1 MQKHVYLL
9 WQVTQRYI
17 ISMLKPISAVLYFS
31 DPLAWRV
38 FYISKVN
45 NGGLIATL
53 GHYKQYRNIYPS
65 KLQTSE
71 CKNNH
76 CILNVGYSTIF
87 KGVFSYTVLHSRNA
101 L

>member
-1 MQKHVYLL
+1 VKY
-9 WQVTQRYI
+9 T
-17 ISMLKPISAVLYFS
+17 SAVLYFS

-71 CKNNH
+71 CKNNLE
-76 CILNVGYSTIF
+76 ILSDTKN
-87 KGVFSYTVLHSRNA
+87 KWFSYQSASLCVHNKNTLINHEENNA
-101 L
+101 YA